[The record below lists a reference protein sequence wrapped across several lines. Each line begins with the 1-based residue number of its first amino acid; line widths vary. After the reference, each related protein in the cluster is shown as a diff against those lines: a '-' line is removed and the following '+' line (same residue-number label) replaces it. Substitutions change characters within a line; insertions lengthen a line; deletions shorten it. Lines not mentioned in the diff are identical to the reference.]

1 MLGADSRMMTNRLS
15 GRQPRPGQPASGGAA
30 RRRLRPLQ
38 LGLEL
43 RPARFMACG
52 WPKVRLRG
60 RAAFTLIELMVV
72 IGIVALVMTISVPAI
87 YRQLHPES
95 LQRTVRDILEVCHAA
110 RAQAILSGKPTD
122 LVINTVSRT
131 ISVSAASS
139 SPDSPAER
147 LFSPDVSGQDWRMAD
162 RPAASPAS
170 AAQGGILTSTRIPPN
185 IQIEGIRL
193 NFLDY
198 TEDEIVRVR
207 FYPNG
212 TCDEF
217 SLFLLSDR
225 GERRQIFLE
234 VVTGL
239 PDVETDPLKFR

>member
-1 MLGADSRMMTNRLS
+1 MTINRVNGRPSEPPPLACGELGPGLLLKARPAPAGPTRPLVAKAW
-15 GRQPRPGQPASGGAA
+15 RPGQQPG
-30 RRRLRPLQ
+30 P
-38 LGLEL
+38 
-43 RPARFMACG
+43 
-52 WPKVRLRG
+52 
-60 RAAFTLIELMVV
+60 AFTLIELMVV
-72 IGIVALVMTISVPAI
+72 IGIVALVMTISIPAI

-110 RAQAILSGKPTD
+110 RAQAILSGTPTD

-131 ISVSAASS
+131 ITVGTAAPTSASS
-139 SPDSPAER
+139 ADR
-147 LFSPDVSGQDWRMAD
+147 LFSPDVSGQEWRMAD
-162 RPAASPAS
+162 RPGTGAASAGPS
-170 AAQGGILTSTRIPPN
+170 EVLTSTRIPPN

-198 TEDEIVRVR
+198 TEDEVVRVR

-217 SLFLLSDR
+217 SLFLVSDQ

>member
-1 MLGADSRMMTNRLS
+1 MRTARSTS
-15 GRQPRPGQPASGGAA
+15 SFKCGQPGS
-30 RRRLRPLQ
+30 
-38 LGLEL
+38 
-43 RPARFMACG
+43 
-52 WPKVRLRG
+52 WPR
-60 RAAFTLIELMVV
+60 AFTLIELMVV

-95 LQRTVRDILEVCHAA
+95 LQRTVREILEVCHAA
-110 RAQAILSGKPTD
+110 RAQAILSGRPTD

-131 ISVSAASS
+131 ISVSAASPSTS
-139 SPDSPAER
+139 SGLDR
-147 LFSPDVSGQDWRMAD
+147 LDSPDVSGQEWRMPD
-162 RPAASPAS
+162 RPSPS
-170 AAQGGILTSTRIPPN
+170 AATDGAVLTSTRIPAN

-217 SLFLLSDR
+217 SLFLVSDR

-234 VVTGL
+234 VVTAL
-239 PDVETDPLKFR
+239 PDVETDPMKFR

>member
-1 MLGADSRMMTNRLS
+1 
-15 GRQPRPGQPASGGAA
+15 
-30 RRRLRPLQ
+30 
-38 LGLEL
+38 
-43 RPARFMACG
+43 
-52 WPKVRLRG
+52 
-60 RAAFTLIELMVV
+60 VV

-95 LQRTVRDILEVCHAA
+95 LQRTVREILEVCHAA
-110 RAQAILSGKPTD
+110 RAQAILSGRPTD

-131 ISVSAASS
+131 ISVSAASPSTS
-139 SPDSPAER
+139 SGLDR
-147 LFSPDVSGQDWRMAD
+147 LDSPDVSGQEWRMPD
-162 RPAASPAS
+162 RPSPS
-170 AAQGGILTSTRIPPN
+170 AATDGAVLTSTRIPAN

-217 SLFLLSDR
+217 SLFLVSDR

-234 VVTGL
+234 VVTAL
-239 PDVETDPLKFR
+239 PDVETDPMKFR

>member
-1 MLGADSRMMTNRLS
+1 MRL
-15 GRQPRPGQPASGGAA
+15 
-30 RRRLRPLQ
+30 
-38 LGLEL
+38 
-43 RPARFMACG
+43 ARFMAFE
-52 WPKVRLRG
+52 WPGLRLRPC
-60 RAAFTLIELMVV
+60 RAFTLIELMVV

-131 ISVSAASS
+131 LSVSSAGSGSS
-139 SPDSPAER
+139 SSAER
-147 LFSPDVSGQDWRMAD
+147 LFSPDVSGQDWRMAE
-162 RPAASPAS
+162 RPTPSAGGAAR
-170 AAQGGILTSTRIPPN
+170 GEVLTSTRIPPN